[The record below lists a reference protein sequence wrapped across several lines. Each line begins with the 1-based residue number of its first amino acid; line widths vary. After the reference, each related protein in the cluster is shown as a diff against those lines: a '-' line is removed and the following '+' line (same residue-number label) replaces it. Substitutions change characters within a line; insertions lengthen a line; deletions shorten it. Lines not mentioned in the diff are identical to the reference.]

1 MMQARWWKKSEE
13 KNGDI
18 ISCNLCFRGC
28 NIKQGCSG
36 KCGVRFNENG
46 TLISPCLGKFCACA
60 IDPVEKKPLFHW
72 NSGKFIYSLGSVG
85 CTMDCPFCQNH
96 SIAFPAR
103 ALYGETVGTSEF
115 AIDELI
121 SNVKGSGLNLVAFT
135 YNEPTLQA
143 EYICEVVPMLH
154 EAGISVTLVT
164 NGAMSHEAAK
174 DLISCL
180 DENDAANIDIKAF
193 NPETYKTLG
202 GELDTVKKNIELF
215 INAGIHVELTNL
227 VVTGLNDNIEEF
239 ASMVDWIASISDE
252 IPLHIT
258 RYFPARN
265 YNKPPT
271 NIEFLY
277 SLASV
282 AKAKL
287 KHVHIGNV

>member
-1 MMQARWWKKSEE
+1 MMQARWWKK
-13 KNGDI
+13 NGDV

-28 NIKQGCSG
+28 NIKQNCSG
-36 KCGVRFNENG
+36 KCGVRFNKDG
-46 TLISPCLGKFCACA
+46 VLISPCLGKFCACA

-72 NSGKFIYSLGSVG
+72 NSGKFIYSLGSVD

-103 ALYGETVGTSEF
+103 ALYEQTVGMPEF
-115 AIDELI
+115 AVDEI
-121 SNVKGSGLNLVAFT
+121 IRNVKESGLDLLAFT

-143 EYICEVVPMLH
+143 EYICEAAPALH
-154 EAGISVTLVT
+154 DAGMSVALVT
-164 NGAMSHEAAK
+164 NGAMSHEVAK
-174 DLISCL
+174 DLILCL

-193 NPETYKTLG
+193 NPKTYKTLG

-227 VVTGLNDNIEEF
+227 VVTGLNDDIEEF
-239 ASMVDWIASISDE
+239 IAMVDWIASISDR

-271 NIEFLY
+271 DIELLY
-277 SLASV
+277 SLASM
-282 AKAKL
+282 AIAKL
-287 KHVHIGNV
+287 NHVHIGNV

>member
-1 MMQARWWKKSEE
+1 MMQARWWK

-28 NIKQGCSG
+28 NIKQGSSG
-36 KCGVRFNENG
+36 KCGVRFNKDG
-46 TLISPCLGKFCACA
+46 VLISPCLGKFCACA

-103 ALYGETVGTSEF
+103 ALYEQTVGMPEF
-115 AIDELI
+115 AVDEI
-121 SNVKGSGLNLVAFT
+121 IRNVKESGLDLLAFT

-143 EYICEVVPMLH
+143 EYICVAAPALH
-154 EAGISVTLVT
+154 DAGMSVALVT
-164 NGAMSHEAAK
+164 NGAMSHEVAK
-174 DLISCL
+174 DLILCL

-193 NPETYKTLG
+193 NPKTYKTLG

-227 VVTGLNDNIEEF
+227 VVEEF
-239 ASMVDWIASISDE
+239 IAMVDWIASISDR

-271 NIEFLY
+271 DIELLY
-277 SLASV
+277 SLASM

>member
-1 MMQARWWKKSEE
+1 MQARWWKR
-13 KNGDI
+13 NGDI

-28 NIKQGCSG
+28 NIKQGGSG
-36 KCGVRFNENG
+36 KCGVRFNKDG
-46 TLISPCLGKFCACA
+46 VLISPCLGKFCACA
-60 IDPVEKKPLFHW
+60 VDPVEKKPLFHW

-85 CTMDCPFCQNH
+85 CTMSCPFCQNYH
-96 SIAFPAR
+96 IAFPVK
-103 ALYGETVGTSEF
+103 ALYEKTIETSELS
-115 AIDELI
+115 ADDLVR
-121 SNVKGSGLNLVAFT
+121 NVKGSGLNLVAFT

-143 EYICEVVPMLH
+143 EYICETAPVLY
-154 EAGISVTLVT
+154 EAGISVALVT
-164 NGAMSHEAAK
+164 NGAMSHEAAR
-174 DLISCL
+174 DLLSCL
-180 DENDAANIDIKAF
+180 NQNDAANIDIKAF
-193 NPETYKTLG
+193 TTETYKKLG

-239 ASMVDWIASISDE
+239 AAMVDWIASISDE
-252 IPLHIT
+252 IPLHVT

-271 NIEFLY
+271 DIEFLY
-277 SLASV
+277 SLASM

>member
-1 MMQARWWKKSEE
+1 MMQARWWKK
-13 KNGDI
+13 NGDM

-28 NIKQGCSG
+28 NIKQGCSV
-36 KCGVRFNENG
+36 KCGVRFNQNG
-46 TLISPCLGKFCACA
+46 VLISPCLGKFCACA

-96 SIAFPAR
+96 SIAFPER
-103 ALYGETVGTSEF
+103 ALYEKTVELSELAVGELVEN
-115 AIDELI
+115 IR
-121 SNVKGSGLNLVAFT
+121 GSGLDLLAFT
-135 YNEPTLQA
+135 YNEPTLQE
-143 EYICEVVPMLH
+143 EYICEAVPVLH
-154 EAGISVTLVT
+154 EAGISVALVT
-164 NGAMSHEAAK
+164 NGAMSHDVAG
-174 DLISCL
+174 DLLSCL
-180 DENDAANIDIKAF
+180 NKNDAANIDVKAF
-193 NPETYKTLG
+193 NSETYRKLG

-215 INAGIHVELTNL
+215 IKAGIHVELTNL

-239 ASMVDWIASISDE
+239 AEMVDWIASISDR

-271 NIEFLY
+271 DIEFLY
-277 SLASV
+277 SLASI

-287 KHVHIGNV
+287 KYVHIGNVY

>member
-1 MMQARWWKKSEE
+1 MIQARWWKKNEA
-13 KNGDI
+13 NGDI

-36 KCGVRFNENG
+36 KCGVRFNKDS

-72 NSGKFIYSLGSVG
+72 NSEKFIYSLGSVG
-85 CTMDCPFCQNH
+85 CTMNCPFCQNH
-96 SIAFPAR
+96 HIAFPAR
-103 ALYGETVGTSEF
+103 VLYEATAGTSELTV
-115 AIDELI
+115 DELI
-121 SNVKGSGLNLVAFT
+121 RNVKDLGLNLVAFT

-143 EYICEVVPMLH
+143 EYICEAIPVLH
-154 EAGISVTLVT
+154 DVGISIALVT
-164 NGAMSHEAAK
+164 NGAMSHEAAR
-174 DLISCL
+174 DLLSCL
-180 DENDAANIDIKAF
+180 NENDAANIDLKAF

-202 GELDTVKKNIELF
+202 GDLDIVKKNIELF

-239 ASMVDWIASISDE
+239 AVMVDWIASISDE
-252 IPLHIT
+252 IPLHVT
-258 RYFPARN
+258 RYFPARI

-271 NIEFLY
+271 SIEFLY
-277 SLASV
+277 SLASM